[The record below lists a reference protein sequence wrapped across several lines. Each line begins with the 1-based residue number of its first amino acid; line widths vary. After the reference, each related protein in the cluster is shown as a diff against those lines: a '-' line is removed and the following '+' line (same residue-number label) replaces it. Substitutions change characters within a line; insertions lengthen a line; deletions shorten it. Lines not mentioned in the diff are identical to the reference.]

1 MKKNT
6 KTASKKATDS
16 TVQPL
21 CTIAEIT
28 DSFVA
33 AQKKSADG
41 ANNYLADFLHV
52 AKAVVENFE
61 QRTFSFQDFV
71 IYADH
76 LETPREELQKFYDGW
91 TKMLKAGGR
100 LKTID
105 GCYSY
110 EVHSFV

>member
-1 MKKNT
+1 MKKTT
-6 KTASKKATDS
+6 KTAADS
-16 TVQPL
+16 TVKPL
-21 CTIAEIT
+21 RTIAEIT
-28 DSFVA
+28 ESFAA

-41 ANNYLADFLHV
+41 ANNYLNDFLHV

-61 QRTFSFQDFV
+61 QRTFGFQDFV

-76 LETPREELQKFYDGW
+76 LETPREELQKLYDGW